1 MWTRFMCA
9 FFNGEHPLTVSEQSQ
24 EVLSE
29 IKCCNYQILCSLKM
43 ALKLKLSKCHIN
55 APFSGKIKI
64 ICTKNINIP
73 NFGSMFHF

>member
-43 ALKLKLSKCHIN
+43 ALKLKLSKFHI
-55 APFSGKIKI
+55 K
-64 ICTKNINIP
+64 CTLFWQNKNRLYQKYK
-73 NFGSMFHF
+73 HT